1 MKKLLGIVV
10 LCLLL
15 VSCRYDGEN
24 YGFGKRLTVIE
35 QNNDLITIQWFPN
48 IASKKLIF
56 DSDVYDSKSKKWVRN
71 VNQNQMSKPSYLEAH
86 RAYSEM
92 LDVSVDKVSGLISLK
107 FEHVSPIF
115 AQKIL
120 SLIIQEANNFN
131 REMDI
136 KNTNLALS
144 HFEKELSETSLLE
157 MKESINQLIETQ
169 LENEVITSE
178 TEQKTN
184 STTEVVKDIITLSE
198 VITLLISN
206 EKDFFLF
213 LYGDPSQAFD
223 SFLRPEKIT
232 FYNELFDKA
241 LQSVK
246 YSKELTNR
254 ILKARMS
261 IDYASLE
268 LHRKNNSTEYKLVE
282 TNNNVKSPDNELL
295 TRLERFEK
303 TAKENNITLMNE
315 MGYTVS
321 EYVYYFDKALDLAV
335 KNNIAKYKPV
345 SLLTKPTKYANEDPK
360 VLTDGALG
368 GSSFYSNWL
377 GFVDNDMD
385 AIVDLEKERFINS
398 ITTSFLQVTN
408 HVVFFPPSV
417 EFLISND
424 NKNWKSIGKIDNQ
437 SKLSKKSK
445 VNDIQVFETN
455 INTTARYI
463 RVLAQNYGDAPYW
476 HHAAGQPS
484 WIFSDEIIIE

>member
-1 MKKLLGIVV
+1 MMDNILHIVPYTAEHGQFILSCQMNHKV
-10 LCLLL
+10 LEA
-15 VSCRYDGEN
+15 DKN
-24 YGFGKRLTVIE
+24 YI
-35 QNNDLITIQWFPN
+35 N
-48 IASKKLIF
+48 IAGNAK
-56 DSDVYDSKSKKWVRN
+56 N
-71 VNQNQMSKPSYLEAH
+71 LEQDDLAFT
-86 RAYSEM
+86 
-92 LDVSVDKVSGLISLK
+92 GLIGK
-107 FEHVSPIF
+107 KPIF
-115 AQKIL
+115 AAGMKMIWGQVAEGWVIATQDVWNHPL
-120 SLIIQEANNFN
+120 SVAKA
-131 REMDI
+131 I
-136 KNTNLALS
+136 K
-144 HFEKELSETSLLE
+144 
-157 MKESINQLIETQ
+157 
-169 LENEVITSE
+169 
-178 TEQKTN
+178 
-184 STTEVVKDIITLSE
+184 
-198 VITLLISN
+198 
-206 EKDFFLF
+206 KDF
-213 LYGDPSQAFD
+213 
-223 SFLRPEKIT
+223 
-232 FYNELFDKA
+232 
-241 LQSVK
+241 
-246 YSKELTNR
+246 
-254 ILKARMS
+254 AR
-261 IDYASLE
+261 
-268 LHRKNNSTEYKLVE
+268 V
-282 TNNNVKSPDNELL
+282 
-295 TRLERFEK
+295 
-303 TAKENNITLMNE
+303 AKENNITLMNE

>member
-1 MKKLLGIVV
+1 
-10 LCLLL
+10 
-15 VSCRYDGEN
+15 
-24 YGFGKRLTVIE
+24 
-35 QNNDLITIQWFPN
+35 LIN
-48 IASKKLIF
+48 
-56 DSDVYDSKSKKWVRN
+56 
-71 VNQNQMSKPSYLEAH
+71 
-86 RAYSEM
+86 
-92 LDVSVDKVSGLISLK
+92 
-107 FEHVSPIF
+107 
-115 AQKIL
+115 
-120 SLIIQEANNFN
+120 
-131 REMDI
+131 
-136 KNTNLALS
+136 
-144 HFEKELSETSLLE
+144 
-157 MKESINQLIETQ
+157 
-169 LENEVITSE
+169 
-178 TEQKTN
+178 
-184 STTEVVKDIITLSE
+184 
-198 VITLLISN
+198 
-206 EKDFFLF
+206 
-213 LYGDPSQAFD
+213 
-223 SFLRPEKIT
+223 
-232 FYNELFDKA
+232 
-241 LQSVK
+241 
-246 YSKELTNR
+246 
-254 ILKARMS
+254 
-261 IDYASLE
+261 
-268 LHRKNNSTEYKLVE
+268 
-282 TNNNVKSPDNELL
+282 
-295 TRLERFEK
+295 RLERFER

-424 NKNWKSIGKIDNQ
+424 NKNWKSIVKIDNQ